1 MQMKKR
7 IFFVFNMHAGKAR
20 IKTKLSD
27 ILNIFTEKGYEVTAY
42 PTQYAGEAVLRIEAL
57 EDGYELVV
65 CSGGDGTLDEVVTGM
80 MRRPEEKRIP
90 IGYIPAG
97 STNDFAKSL
106 GLPQKMEDAAARI
119 MAGKRFPCDIGAFN
133 QDYFV
138 YIAAFG
144 IFTDVSYQTD
154 QQMKNVLGHMAYI
167 LEGMKRLTNITSYKM
182 KLRWEDRE
190 VEDDFLFGMVT
201 NSRSV
206 GGFKSIIGTEV
217 VLDDGVFEVTFIK
230 RPKNLLELNET
241 LTALLLAEIDERY
254 MYSFRTSRL
263 TVEAEGEVPWT
274 LDGEYG
280 GDHKTAV
287 IENRKQALEF
297 IV

>member
-1 MQMKKR
+1 MKKR

-27 ILNIFTEKGYEVTAY
+27 ILNTFTEKGYEVTAY

-263 TVEAEGEVPWT
+263 EVEAEGEVPWT

-287 IENRKQALEF
+287 IEDRKQALEF

>member
-1 MQMKKR
+1 MKKR

-27 ILNIFTEKGYEVTAY
+27 ILNTFTEKGYEVTAY

-254 MYSFRTSRL
+254 MYSFRTNRL
-263 TVEAEGEVPWT
+263 EVEAEGEVPWT

-280 GDHKTAV
+280 GDHKIAV
-287 IENRKQALEF
+287 IEDRKQALEF

>member
-1 MQMKKR
+1 MKKR

-27 ILNIFTEKGYEVTAY
+27 ILNTFTEKGYEVTAY

-106 GLPQKMEDAAARI
+106 GQAQKMEDAAARI

-254 MYSFRTSRL
+254 MYSFRTNRL
-263 TVEAEGEVPWT
+263 EVEAEGEVPWT

-280 GDHKTAV
+280 GDHRAAV
-287 IENRKQALEF
+287 IEDRKQALEF

>member
-1 MQMKKR
+1 
-7 IFFVFNMHAGKAR
+7 
-20 IKTKLSD
+20 
-27 ILNIFTEKGYEVTAY
+27 
-42 PTQYAGEAVLRIEAL
+42 
-57 EDGYELVV
+57 
-65 CSGGDGTLDEVVTGM
+65 
-80 MRRPEEKRIP
+80 MRRPGSWRESGSPAISALL
-90 IGYIPAG
+90 IG
-97 STNDFAKSL
+97 
-106 GLPQKMEDAAARI
+106 
-119 MAGKRFPCDIGAFN
+119 
-133 QDYFV
+133 DYFV

-167 LEGMKRLTNITSYKM
+167 LEGMKRLTNIVSYKM

-241 LTALLLAEIDERY
+241 LTALVLAEIDERY

-263 TVEAEGEVPWT
+263 TVEAEAEVPWT

-280 GDHKTAV
+280 GDHRAAV

>member
-1 MQMKKR
+1 MKKR

-42 PTQYAGEAVLRIEAL
+42 PTQYAGEAVMRIEAL

-167 LEGMKRLTNITSYKM
+167 LEGMKRLTNIVSYKM

-254 MYSFRTSRL
+254 MYSFRTNRL
-263 TVEAEGEVPWT
+263 EVEAEGEVPWT

-280 GDHKTAV
+280 GDHRAAV

>member
-1 MQMKKR
+1 MKKR

-27 ILNIFTEKGYEVTAY
+27 ILNTFTEKGYEVTAY

-80 MRRPEEKRIP
+80 MRRPEEKQIP

-241 LTALLLAEIDERY
+241 LTALVLAEIDERY

-263 TVEAEGEVPWT
+263 TVEAEAEVPWT

-280 GDHKTAV
+280 GDHRAAV

>member
-1 MQMKKR
+1 MKKR

-27 ILNIFTEKGYEVTAY
+27 ILNTFTEKGYEVTAY

-206 GGFKSIIGTEV
+206 GGFKSMIGTEV

-241 LTALLLAEIDERY
+241 LTALVLAEIDERY

-263 TVEAEGEVPWT
+263 TVEAEAEVPWT

-280 GDHKTAV
+280 GDHRAAV

>member
-1 MQMKKR
+1 MKKR

-27 ILNIFTEKGYEVTAY
+27 ILNTFTEKGYEVTAY

-167 LEGMKRLTNITSYKM
+167 LEGMKRLTNIVSYKM

-241 LTALLLAEIDERY
+241 LTALVLAEIDERY

-263 TVEAEGEVPWT
+263 TVEAEAEVPWT

-280 GDHKTAV
+280 GDHRAAV

>member
-1 MQMKKR
+1 MKKR

-27 ILNIFTEKGYEVTAY
+27 ILNTFTEKGYEVTAY

-167 LEGMKRLTNITSYKM
+167 LEGMKRLTNIVSYKM

-241 LTALLLAEIDERY
+241 LTALVLAEIDERY

-263 TVEAEGEVPWT
+263 TV
-274 LDGEYG
+274 
-280 GDHKTAV
+280 
-287 IENRKQALEF
+287 
-297 IV
+297 

>member
-1 MQMKKR
+1 MKKR

-138 YIAAFG
+138 DIAAFG

-254 MYSFRTSRL
+254 MYSFRTNRL
-263 TVEAEGEVPWT
+263 EVEAEGEVPWT

-287 IENRKQALEF
+287 IEDRKQALEF

>member
-1 MQMKKR
+1 MKKK

-27 ILNIFTEKGYEVTAY
+27 ILNTFTEKGYEVTAY

-57 EDGYELVV
+57 ENGYELVV

-80 MRRPEEKRIP
+80 MRRPEEKRLP

-119 MAGKRFPCDIGAFN
+119 MTGKRFPCDIGAFN
-133 QDYFV
+133 GDYFV

-167 LEGMKRLTNITSYKM
+167 LEGMKRLTNIVSYQM

-206 GGFKSIIGTEV
+206 GGFNSIIGKEV

-230 RPKNLLELNET
+230 RPKNILELNET

-254 MYSFRTSRL
+254 MYSFRTNRL
-263 TVEAEGEVPWT
+263 EVEAEGEVPWT

-280 GDHKTAV
+280 GDHKVAV

>member
-1 MQMKKR
+1 MKKR

-27 ILNIFTEKGYEVTAY
+27 ILNTFTEKGYEVTAY
-42 PTQYAGEAVLRIEAL
+42 PTRYAGEAVLRIEAL

-241 LTALLLAEIDERY
+241 LTALVLAEIDERY

-263 TVEAEGEVPWT
+263 TVEAEAEVPWT

-280 GDHKTAV
+280 GDHRAAV

>member
-1 MQMKKR
+1 MKKR

-27 ILNIFTEKGYEVTAY
+27 ILNTFTEKGYEVTAY

-154 QQMKNVLGHMAYI
+154 QQMKNVLGHMSYI

-254 MYSFRTSRL
+254 MYSFRTNRL
-263 TVEAEGEVPWT
+263 EVEAEGEVPWT

-287 IENRKQALEF
+287 IEDRKQALEF

>member
-1 MQMKKR
+1 MKKR

>member
-1 MQMKKR
+1 MKKR

-27 ILNIFTEKGYEVTAY
+27 ILNTFTEKGYEVTAY

-80 MRRPEEKRIP
+80 MRRPEEKQIP

-97 STNDFAKSL
+97 STNDFARSL

-119 MAGKRFPCDIGAFN
+119 MEGKRFPCDIGAFN
-133 QDYFV
+133 GDYFV

-241 LTALLLAEIDERY
+241 LTALVLAEIDERY

-263 TVEAEGEVPWT
+263 TVEAEAEVSWT

-280 GDHKTAV
+280 GNHRAVV

>member
-1 MQMKKR
+1 MKKR

-27 ILNIFTEKGYEVTAY
+27 ILNTFTEKGYEVTAY

-254 MYSFRTSRL
+254 MYSFRTNRL
-263 TVEAEGEVPWT
+263 EVEAEAEVPWT

-280 GDHKTAV
+280 GDHRAAV

>member
-1 MQMKKR
+1 MKKR

-20 IKTKLSD
+20 IRTKLSD

-80 MRRPEEKRIP
+80 MRRPEEKQIP

-97 STNDFAKSL
+97 STNDFARSL

-119 MAGKRFPCDIGAFN
+119 MEGKRFPCDIGAFN
-133 QDYFV
+133 GDYFV

-254 MYSFRTSRL
+254 MYSFRTNRL
-263 TVEAEGEVPWT
+263 EVEAEGEVPWT

-287 IENRKQALEF
+287 IEDRKQALEF

>member
-1 MQMKKR
+1 MKKR

-20 IKTKLSD
+20 IKTKLTD
-27 ILNIFTEKGYEVTAY
+27 ILNTFTEKGYEVTAY

-254 MYSFRTSRL
+254 MYSFRTNRL
-263 TVEAEGEVPWT
+263 EVEAEGEVPWT

-287 IENRKQALEF
+287 IEDRKQALEF

>member
-1 MQMKKR
+1 MKKR

-27 ILNIFTEKGYEVTAY
+27 ILNTFTEKGYEVTAY

-119 MAGKRFPCDIGAFN
+119 MEGKRFPCDIGAFN
-133 QDYFV
+133 GDYFV

-241 LTALLLAEIDERY
+241 LTALVLAEIDERY

-263 TVEAEGEVPWT
+263 TVEAEAEVPWT

-280 GDHKTAV
+280 GDHRAAV

>member
-1 MQMKKR
+1 MKKR

-27 ILNIFTEKGYEVTAY
+27 ILNTFTEKGYEVTAY

-80 MRRPEEKRIP
+80 MRRPEEKQIP

-97 STNDFAKSL
+97 STNDFARSL

-119 MAGKRFPCDIGAFN
+119 MEGKRFPCDIGAFN
-133 QDYFV
+133 GDYFV

-167 LEGMKRLTNITSYKM
+167 LEGMKRLTNIVSYKM

-241 LTALLLAEIDERY
+241 LTALVLAEIDERY

-263 TVEAEGEVPWT
+263 TVEAEAEVPWT

-280 GDHKTAV
+280 GDHRAAV

>member
-1 MQMKKR
+1 MKKR

-27 ILNIFTEKGYEVTAY
+27 ILNTFTEKGYEVTAY

-119 MAGKRFPCDIGAFN
+119 MVGKRFPCDIGAFN
-133 QDYFV
+133 GDYFV

-254 MYSFRTSRL
+254 MYSFRTNRL
-263 TVEAEGEVPWT
+263 EVEAEGEVPWT

>member
-1 MQMKKR
+1 MKKR

-27 ILNIFTEKGYEVTAY
+27 ILNTFTEKGYEVTAY

-80 MRRPEEKRIP
+80 MRRPEEKRIS

-133 QDYFV
+133 GDYFV

-144 IFTDVSYQTD
+144 IFTDVSYQTN

-167 LEGMKRLTNITSYKM
+167 LEGMKRLTNIVSYKM

-254 MYSFRTSRL
+254 MYSFRTNRL
-263 TVEAEGEVPWT
+263 EVEAEGEVPWT

-280 GDHKTAV
+280 GDHRAAV
-287 IENRKQALEF
+287 IEDRKQALEF

>member
-1 MQMKKR
+1 MKKR

-254 MYSFRTSRL
+254 MYSFRTNRL
-263 TVEAEGEVPWT
+263 EVEAEGEVPWT

>member
-1 MQMKKR
+1 MKKR

-27 ILNIFTEKGYEVTAY
+27 ILNTFTEKGYEVTAY

-254 MYSFRTSRL
+254 MYSFRTNRL
-263 TVEAEGEVPWT
+263 EVEAEGEVPWT

-287 IENRKQALEF
+287 IEDRKQALEF

>member
-1 MQMKKR
+1 MKKR

-27 ILNIFTEKGYEVTAY
+27 ILNTFTEKGYEVTAY

-80 MRRPEEKRIP
+80 MRRPEEKQIP

-97 STNDFAKSL
+97 STNDFARSL

-119 MAGKRFPCDIGAFN
+119 MEGQRFPCDIGAFN
-133 QDYFV
+133 GDYIV

-167 LEGMKRLTNITSYKM
+167 LEGMKRLTNIVSYKM

-241 LTALLLAEIDERY
+241 LTALVLAEIDERY

-263 TVEAEGEVPWT
+263 TVEAEAEVPWT

-280 GDHKTAV
+280 GDHRAAV

>member
-1 MQMKKR
+1 MKKR

-27 ILNIFTEKGYEVTAY
+27 ILNTFTEKGYEVTAY

-80 MRRPEEKRIP
+80 MRRPEEKQIP

-97 STNDFAKSL
+97 STNDFARSL

-241 LTALLLAEIDERY
+241 LTALVLAEIDERY

-263 TVEAEGEVPWT
+263 TVEAEAEVPWT

-280 GDHKTAV
+280 GDHRAAV

>member
-1 MQMKKR
+1 MKKR

-97 STNDFAKSL
+97 STNDFARSL

-119 MAGKRFPCDIGAFN
+119 MEGKRFPCDIGAFN
-133 QDYFV
+133 GDYFV

-167 LEGMKRLTNITSYKM
+167 LEGMKRLTNIVSYKM

-241 LTALLLAEIDERY
+241 LTALVLAEIDERY

-263 TVEAEGEVPWT
+263 TVEAEAEVPWT

-280 GDHKTAV
+280 GDHRAAV

>member
-1 MQMKKR
+1 MKKR

-27 ILNIFTEKGYEVTAY
+27 ILNTFTEKGYEVTAY

-254 MYSFRTSRL
+254 MYSFRTNRL
-263 TVEAEGEVPWT
+263 EVEAEGEVPWT

-280 GDHKTAV
+280 GDHRAAV

>member
-1 MQMKKR
+1 MKKR

-20 IKTKLSD
+20 IRTKLSD

-42 PTQYAGEAVLRIEAL
+42 PTQYAGEAVMRIEAL

-80 MRRPEEKRIP
+80 MRRPEEKQIP

-97 STNDFAKSL
+97 STNDFARSL
-106 GLPQKMEDAAARI
+106 GLPQKMEDAAVRI
-119 MAGKRFPCDIGAFN
+119 MEGKRFPCDIGAFN
-133 QDYFV
+133 GDYFV

-167 LEGMKRLTNITSYKM
+167 LEGMKRLTNITSYRM

-241 LTALLLAEIDERY
+241 LTALVLAEIDERY

-263 TVEAEGEVPWT
+263 TVEAEAEVPWT

-280 GDHKTAV
+280 GDHRAAV

>member
-1 MQMKKR
+1 MKKR

-27 ILNIFTEKGYEVTAY
+27 ILNTFTEKGYEVTAY

-119 MAGKRFPCDIGAFN
+119 MAGKQFPCDIGAFN

-167 LEGMKRLTNITSYKM
+167 LEGMKRLTNITSYRM
-182 KLRWEDRE
+182 KLCWEDRE

-241 LTALLLAEIDERY
+241 LTALVLAEIDERY

-263 TVEAEGEVPWT
+263 TVEAEAEVPWT

-280 GDHKTAV
+280 GDHRAAV

>member
-1 MQMKKR
+1 MKKR

-27 ILNIFTEKGYEVTAY
+27 ILNTFTEKGYEVTAY

-190 VEDDFLFGMVT
+190 VEDDF
-201 NSRSV
+201 
-206 GGFKSIIGTEV
+206 IIGTEV

-254 MYSFRTSRL
+254 MYSFRTNRL
-263 TVEAEGEVPWT
+263 EVEAEGEVPWT

-280 GDHKTAV
+280 GDHRAAV
-287 IENRKQALEF
+287 IEDRKQALEF

>member
-1 MQMKKR
+1 MKKR

-167 LEGMKRLTNITSYKM
+167 LEGMKRLTNIVSYKM

-241 LTALLLAEIDERY
+241 LTALVLAEIDERY

-263 TVEAEGEVPWT
+263 TVEAEAEVPWT

-280 GDHKTAV
+280 GDHRAAV

>member
-1 MQMKKR
+1 MKKR

-27 ILNIFTEKGYEVTAY
+27 ILNTFTEKGYEVTAY

-167 LEGMKRLTNITSYKM
+167 LEGMKRLTNIVSYKM

-254 MYSFRTSRL
+254 MYSFRTNRL
-263 TVEAEGEVPWT
+263 EVEAEGEVPWT

-287 IENRKQALEF
+287 IEDRKQALEF

>member
-1 MQMKKR
+1 MKKR

-42 PTQYAGEAVLRIEAL
+42 PTQYAGEAVMRIEAL

-80 MRRPEEKRIP
+80 MRRPEEKQIP

-97 STNDFAKSL
+97 STNDFARSL

-119 MAGKRFPCDIGAFN
+119 MEGKRFPCDIGAFN
-133 QDYFV
+133 GDYFV

-217 VLDDGVFEVTFIK
+217 GLGDGVFEVTFIK

-241 LTALLLAEIDERY
+241 LTALLLAEVDERY
-254 MYSFRTSRL
+254 MYSFRTNRL
-263 TVEAEGEVPWT
+263 EVEAEGEVPWT

-287 IENRKQALEF
+287 IEDRKQALEF

>member
-1 MQMKKR
+1 MKKR

-27 ILNIFTEKGYEVTAY
+27 ILNTFTEKGYEVTAY
-42 PTQYAGEAVLRIEAL
+42 PTQYAGEAVMRIEAL

-97 STNDFAKSL
+97 STNDFARSL

-119 MAGKRFPCDIGAFN
+119 MEGKRFPCDIGAFN
-133 QDYFV
+133 GDYFV

-241 LTALLLAEIDERY
+241 LTALVLAEIDERY

-263 TVEAEGEVPWT
+263 TVEAEAEVPWT

-280 GDHKTAV
+280 GDHRAAV